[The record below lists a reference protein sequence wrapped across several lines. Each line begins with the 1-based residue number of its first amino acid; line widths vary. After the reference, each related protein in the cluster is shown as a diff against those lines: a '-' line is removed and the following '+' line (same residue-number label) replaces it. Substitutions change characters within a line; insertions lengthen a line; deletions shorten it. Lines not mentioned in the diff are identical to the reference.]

1 MKNYGIYEMKIVNR
15 LKSTIN
21 CPYGHKLHS
30 HDLAIL
36 TYLIER
42 RFLWWTYYRIKQ
54 VLPDMRKPIFD
65 FEKDTVIEVKL
76 LAQRDYQ
83 QMWEIMVDYKNRT

>member
-15 LKSTIN
+15 LKSTIKS
-21 CPYGHKLHS
+21 PYGYRLH
-30 HDLAIL
+30 AYEFQIV

-42 RFLWWTYYRIKQ
+42 KFLWWKYYRIKQ
-54 VLPDMRKPIFD
+54 VLPDLRKPIYD
-65 FEKDTVIEVKL
+65 IEKDTIIEVKL